1 MLCTR
6 FWMDVSRCSLET
18 GNLLTSYRDVFCCV
32 VWKSNIVGWLSAYLY
47 GRSTA
52 VKLMAIEIRGPE
64 VIRYRQR
71 MFGGYNPGYPG
82 LAKTHPSWQSVSS
95 YTESH
100 SANKKKY
107 TSVTRNSC
115 LSLFLPL
122 FLYQFLY
129 AA

>member
-1 MLCTR
+1 MFSHVIWR
-6 FWMDVSRCSLET
+6 SDIT
-18 GNLLTSYRDVFCCV
+18 GQSST
-32 VWKSNIVGWLSAYLY
+32 YLY

-52 VKLMAIEIRGPE
+52 VKLMVMEIRGPE

-107 TSVTRNSC
+107 STSVI
-115 LSLFLPL
+115 
-122 FLYQFLY
+122 
-129 AA
+129 